1 MKNLLLILS
10 LTSLVSFGQVK
21 QTAPPIIKSPF
32 QTKTVRATKTI
43 ITPSSNSL
51 TNQKKSTK
59 KIKTVNGSFMINFA
73 SQSNLAA
80 KGLNAKGT
88 HQKLSH
94 QFNEWFALNEKH
106 TFQLVSENTDR
117 LNTTHYAYKQQYSGY
132 NIYGGAVLMH
142 YKEGSVYAVNGKIA
156 EFDSIDTTITVTEAQ
171 ALSEAKKY
179 KKVTEIIKEYP
190 IEKVIYKTASENE
203 IAYTLVYQ
211 VRIDSYKPFVMA
223 NVFVD
228 AKTGEIINDIT
239 LIAHAD
245 TPATANTLYSGV
257 QTITT
262 DLTDGV
268 YTLKDNARNIETY
281 DAFGINFS
289 SLFSTQDGF
298 PDANLYSNTSTTWSG
313 VPKLKSFFINELS
326 PNWWQE
332 YLIVDNKPDIYIK
345 IKDALN
351 NVVFNS
357 FDNRSN
363 NFLPTTAEPLIIPVG
378 VYLTN
383 PPYTYEVWDYDF
395 AGSDDF
401 GFSGDIQIND
411 GISIWSEGNNSGMYI
426 LDTNAPNPALDVHWG
441 MGVTYDYFLNTF
453 GLDSYDGNGSVIR
466 SYINFNN
473 TFLQEIR
480 KSQNDTWAIMS
491 FNIMMFGLG
500 DGIDNN
506 PVVGLDVEGHEYSHL
521 VISTIND
528 SPSGLD
534 YNGESGALNE
544 SFADIFGTCIEF
556 YSGVNPDWLIGEDVV
571 INGAMRSMS
580 NPIEYEDPDTYGK
593 GVWQPIDDPSDYGG
607 VHTNSGVQ
615 NYWFYLLSE
624 GGSGTND
631 RGNAYSVTGIGI
643 DKAARI
649 AYRNLTRHLP
659 TRTSNYYDSYLGSLL
674 AAESLRDE
682 NVISSQ
688 EYNSV
693 RQAWYAVGIGNDP
706 DEQCSGV
713 TNLIAETGAFSD
725 GSGNANYSDNANC
738 KWVIA
743 PTGATQITLN
753 FTEFD
758 TETDFDYVTVY
769 DGPDENFPVLAT
781 WWGNTLPST
790 ITSTN
795 GTGAMCV
802 IFTSDDSLNYSGWS
816 ANYTA
821 TVVPPSCSGLTTL
834 TDADGAFGDGSGS
847 DNYINNQQCAWY
859 IAPPCASSVTLSF
872 TEFDTELNYDG
883 IIVYDDFY
891 GTNILATYS
900 GNTIPASITSS
911 TGEMLVAFVS
921 DFSTS
926 LDGFEATYT
935 STGTTSYSAANTVLN
950 TLDYGEIS
958 DGSGASE
965 YCNNT
970 NSSWLIQPP
979 QATSI
984 TIRFTEFDLE
994 NASSDGN
1001 AIYDYVIVYD
1011 GVDASAP
1018 ILGVFLGSS
1027 IPSNV
1032 TSTGGSMYISFYSDF
1047 SATFQGWEAIYTST
1061 QSAVCNGSTLTSDSG
1076 TLSDGSGTENYSNNS
1091 ECSWLIQP
1099 TSGNV
1104 INLTFT
1110 EFDTELNYDG
1120 VIVYDGADET
1130 ATVLGVFSGSTL
1142 PEVITSTGN
1151 NMYVLFVSDESLRM
1165 NGWSATYDTSSLSV
1179 KDETILETFNLY
1191 PNPTNSIVNF
1201 DNSQTNFETL
1211 EIHNVLGQSLLK
1223 VHLDNSNQTNIN
1235 ISKFNSGVYT
1245 FKFRKKGMFKTVK
1258 VIKN

>member
-43 ITPSSNSL
+43 ITPASNSP

-117 LNTTHYAYKQQYSGY
+117 LNTTHYAYKQQYNGY

-171 ALSEAKKY
+171 ALSKAKKY
-179 KKVTEIIKEYP
+179 KKVTENIKEYP

-245 TPATANTLYSGV
+245 TPSTANTLYSGV
-257 QTITT
+257 QIITT

-281 DAFGINFS
+281 NAFNVT
-289 SLFSTQDGF
+289 SLTEQDGF
-298 PDANLYSNTSTTWSG
+298 IGSELYNNNSEVWGS
-313 VPKLKSFFINELS
+313 S
-326 PNWWQE
+326 PLLLTFYIDEVTNDWWRQS
-332 YLIVDNKPDIYIK
+332 LLGDNKPDIYIK
-345 IKDALN
+345 IKDASN

-357 FDNRSN
+357 VGNYSD
-363 NFLPTTAEPLIIPVG
+363 NFLPTPANPLEVIVG
-378 VYLTN
+378 LYLTN
-383 PPYTYEVWDYDF
+383 PPYTYEIWDFDPVGGHDI
-395 AGSDDF
+395 GSV
-401 GFSGDIQIND
+401 GDIQINLGFND
-411 GISIWSEGNNSGMYI
+411 WSSINDNGRYLIN
-426 LDTNAPNPALDVHWG
+426 TNTPNPALDVHWG
-441 MGVTYDYFLNTF
+441 MEVTYDYFLNTF
-453 GLDSYDGNGSVIR
+453 GRDSYDGHGSVIKN
-466 SYINFNN
+466 YFNFQDN
-473 TFLQEIR
+473 TLNGFGL
-480 KSQNDTWAIMS
+480 SQGNAAAAPPPY
-491 FNIMMFGLG
+491 NIMYYGMG
-500 DGIDNN
+500 DGITMN
-506 PVVGLDVEGHEYSHL
+506 PVVGLDVEGHEFSHML
-521 VISTIND
+521 INNNGHG
-528 SPSGLD
+528 GLD
-534 YNGESGALNE
+534 MAGESGALNE

-556 YSGVNPDWLIGEDVV
+556 YSGVNPDWLIGEDIM

-580 NPIEYEDPDTYGK
+580 NPIEYGDPDTYGE
-593 GVWQPIDDPSDYGG
+593 GVWQSINDPSDHGG

-624 GGSGTND
+624 GGSGTNKKGD
-631 RGNAYSVTGIGI
+631 AYSVTGIGI

-649 AYRNLTRHLP
+649 AYRNLTTYL
-659 TRTSNYYDSYLGSLL
+659 TEKTSNYSDAFRGSLQ
-674 AAESLRDE
+674 AAQDIYGVLSP
-682 NVISSQ
+682 
-688 EYNSV
+688 EYNAV
-693 RQAWYAVGIGNDP
+693 REAWYAVGIGNNP
-706 DEQCSGV
+706 NLYCSGI
-713 TNLIAETGAFSD
+713 TNLITETGAFSD
-725 GSGNANYSDNANC
+725 GSGSLGNYMDNANC

-834 TDADGAFGDGSGS
+834 TNADGTFGDGSGS

-911 TGEMLVAFVS
+911 TGEMVVAFVS

-984 TIRFTEFDLE
+984 TIHFTEFDLE
-994 NASSDGN
+994 NASSD
-1001 AIYDYVIVYD
+1001 ASVAYDYVIVYD
-1011 GVDASAP
+1011 GADTNSPV
-1018 ILGVFLGSS
+1018 LGRGTGKTLPEN
-1027 IPSNV
+1027 I
-1032 TSTGGSMYISFYSDF
+1032 TSTGGSIYITFISD
-1047 SATFQGWEAIYTST
+1047 SNSTFQGWSANYTST
-1061 QSAVCNGSTLTSDSG
+1061 QPLSCNNTTLTSDSG

-1130 ATVLGVFSGSTL
+1130 ATVLGVFSGNTL